1 MPSDKVVRF
10 GGSMQEVI
18 KQFEDGSTDAFD
30 TIIEQLQDEETSM
43 IKYNKF
49 IVEVYQDIKQFK
61 SGLINGSVFG
71 LWAIFRHDLILWTS
85 KTSFYRQFRRF

>member
-71 LWAIFRHDLILWTS
+71 L
-85 KTSFYRQFRRF
+85 

>member
-1 MPSDKVVRF
+1 
-10 GGSMQEVI
+10 MQEVI

-71 LWAIFRHDLILWTS
+71 L
-85 KTSFYRQFRRF
+85 